1 MSVNLNTTALAE
13 LENFSD
19 NELRILGARI
29 AWRKQARIK
38 QLPPDQWPSDYKYRG
53 VTGPRDWTTWGMRAG
68 RGSGKTR
75 AAAEW
80 MWSESA
86 DDPGS
91 YGFVIAPT
99 WSDCQHTCFE
109 GESGLLAC
117 IPEELI
123 LDYNKS
129 NLMIKLWTGN
139 EPAQIRGFAAET
151 PERLRGPQSTRIWAD
166 EIASWRDPQDVWDN
180 MLFGLRLGKRN
191 RICWT
196 GTLKPKQFIA
206 NLVRDKAPSTIIVQM
221 STRDN
226 RKNLS
231 ETFYQN
237 VAKYEGTAL
246 GRQELEGELLDPS
259 EAGIVKRSQFRIW
272 PRKKQLPMFDF
283 VIYSLDTAFTEKAF
297 DKKEI
302 KADPSACSVWGVFK
316 EKDGMQHCM
325 LLDCWDEHLGLPALI
340 DRVKKESKFHYGA
353 STRVAGEGTY
363 LKPAQIIPGIGR
375 KPDLIIIEDKGS
387 GISLRQVLE
396 RENILTWPYNP
407 GRADKLTRLHGVTP
421 MFAHGRVWCI
431 ESETNPGNPKS
442 WAEPLMLQVCSYVG
456 PGSVDHDDYVD
467 STSQALRYIIDSLR
481 MSFTKAEKIR
491 PEDRKPSTKPQRNP
505 YD

>member
-1 MSVNLNTTALAE
+1 MSAALQE
-13 LENFSD
+13 LEQFSD
-19 NELRILGARI
+19 NELRILNARV
-29 AWRKQARIK
+29 AWRRQARVK
-38 QLPPDQWPSDYKYRG
+38 QLPPDQWPNGFKYRG
-53 VTGPRDWTTWGMRAG
+53 ATGPRDWSTWGIRAG
-68 RGSGKTR
+68 RGAGKTR
-75 AAAEW
+75 SAAEW
-80 MWSESA
+80 LWSESA

-99 WSDCQHTCFE
+99 WSDAQHTCFE

-117 IPEELI
+117 IPPELI

-129 NLMIKLWTGN
+129 NLILTLWTGS
-139 EPAQIRGFAAET
+139 EPAQLRGFAAET
-151 PERLRGPQSTRIWAD
+151 PERLRGPQSTRVWAD

-180 MLFGLRLGKRN
+180 MTFGLRLGQRN

-206 NLVRDKAPSTIIVQM
+206 NLVRDKSASTIIVQM

-246 GRQELEGELLDPS
+246 GRQELEGELLDPT

-272 PRKKQLPMFDF
+272 PRKKPLPMFDF
-283 VIYSLDTAFTEKAF
+283 VIYSLDTAFTEKTF
-297 DKKEI
+297 DKKKI
-302 KADPSACSVWGVFK
+302 VADPSACSVWGIFK
-316 EKDGMQHCM
+316 EKDGMQHAM
-325 LLDCWDEHLGLPALI
+325 LLDCWDEHIGFPELQE
-340 DRVKKESKFHYGA
+340 RVKKEARFHYGA
-353 STRVAGEGTY
+353 STRMAGEGTY
-363 LKPAQIIPGIGR
+363 LKPAKTIAGVGR

-387 GISLRQVLE
+387 GISLRQSLE
-396 RENILTWPYNP
+396 RENIMTWPYNP
-407 GRADKLTRLHGVTP
+407 GRADKLTRLHAVTP
-421 MFAHGRVWCI
+421 MFVHGRVWCL
-431 ESETNPGNPKS
+431 ESETRAGEPKS
-442 WAEPLMLQVCSYVG
+442 WAEGLIMQVCSYVG
-456 PGSVDHDDYVD
+456 PGSVEHDDYVD

-481 MSFTKAEKIR
+481 ISFTRPDKLVR
-491 PEDRKPSTKPQRNP
+491 PEDRAKSKTNRNP